1 MVRLANGKKKKISMR
16 KYKKQPP
23 REPEHEKATATGR
36 RKRERKFVFECV
48 CDCVC
53 ACTPRERETHR
64 ETDNDTLTQWNDM
77 SCEGLPTVHSGTWNY
92 STRKRL
98 GWLLTEA
105 SALADFP
112 VRKMLHPIGCS
123 ETVP

>member
-1 MVRLANGKKKKISMR
+1 MERKKNINE
-16 KYKKQPP
+16 KKQPP

-36 RKRERKFVFECV
+36 LKRERKFVFECV
-48 CDCVC
+48 CVCVR
-53 ACTPRERETHR
+53 ARRERHTHR
-64 ETDNDTLTQWNDM
+64 ETDNDTLTQWNDT

-112 VRKMLHPIGCS
+112 VRKMPHPIGCS